1 MSQQAVALA
10 QKGVPWRRDV
20 PWWIVG
26 VEGAIIA
33 IVGIYI
39 VSRPDDAQD
48 IVRQIIG
55 WFLLVN
61 ACLAIVASLRDEG
74 AANPLTPY
82 RMLGAGIGLSVGLL
96 VVLEPVSDYIE
107 EDAARVALALGLLGH
122 GLVGLAGAVATRASG
137 GMRRG
142 ALIGA
147 LINIVL
153 AALLFYNVRRETL
166 DPRWFGYV
174 AIAGGV
180 LVLGYAYMRYA
191 EAKAQAAAAGASAAA
206 AGASPMAADAS
217 AEADWA
223 ASEAPADF
231 PEETA
236 ADAQPAVVTSPPVT
250 LDEAP
255 PAEGSVVGPNGTS
268 TTSTTSTNS

>member
-1 MSQQAVALA
+1 MSQQAMELA

-26 VEGAIIA
+26 VEGAVIT
-33 IVGIYI
+33 IVGIYVI
-39 VSRPDDAQD
+39 ARPDDAQD

-61 ACLAIVASLRDEG
+61 ACLAIVASVRAEG

-82 RMLGAGIGLSVGLL
+82 RMLSAGIGLSVGLL
-96 VVLEPVSDYIE
+96 VVLEPMSDYIE

-122 GLVGLAGAVATRASG
+122 GLVGLAGAFATRASG

-147 LINIVL
+147 LINVAL
-153 AALLFYNVRRETL
+153 AVLLFYNVRRETL
-166 DPRWFGYV
+166 DPRWFGIV

-180 LVLGYAYMRYA
+180 LVLGWAYMRYA
-191 EAKAQAAAAGASAAA
+191 EAKAQVTAAGV
-206 AGASPMAADAS
+206 AGVAGDSVESEAEWVTNETPPVFPVDSTGGDQPTVAASP
-217 AEADWA
+217 
-223 ASEAPADF
+223 PL
-231 PEETA
+231 
-236 ADAQPAVVTSPPVT
+236 T
-250 LDEAP
+250 LDAAPSLDTPP
-255 PAEGSVVGPNGTS
+255 PAEGSIVGSNGS
-268 TTSTTSTNS
+268 GTNS